1 MGWTYLQLSSRS
13 SIHSILCVSLLTC
26 LLSWHHSFSF
36 RLKCLPSLEEA
47 SGPQSWDVYL
57 CLSSAVSC
65 GGLCT
70 VISSWCNVACPLI
83 VTPDVCGKS
92 GFNCAWKASFSSSVV
107 CFKIRNQLLGQIIV
121 ICQLN
126 KAINKWANWKKVWLI
141 LTSWNQSVRPNCQ
154 LIILSFTAKL
164 PYHQL
169 VMC

>member
-92 GFNCAWKASFSSSVV
+92 GFNCAWKASFSSSVS
-107 CFKIRNQLLGQIIV
+107 KLRNQLLGQIIV
-121 ICQLN
+121 LSRDLYTVYV
-126 KAINKWANWKKVWLI
+126 K
-141 LTSWNQSVRPNCQ
+141 PNCQ
-154 LIILSFTAKL
+154 PVIFPLVT
-164 PYHQL
+164 QL
-169 VMC
+169 LYGQLLM

>member
-121 ICQLN
+121 FCQLQQRG
-126 KAINKWANWKKVWLI
+126 
-141 LTSWNQSVRPNCQ
+141 LTRHMVGTEMGCRVTVGGV
-154 LIILSFTAKL
+154 L
-164 PYHQL
+164 
-169 VMC
+169 